1 MELDQKLKDQLKL
14 QFATQSKLALYN
26 KHDFRFLHSMGIW
39 NIVNAFTYTTKE
51 DGSDQ
56 PKPFGVLQL
65 YWDKD
70 AVDNVVTPDGKPWM
84 KGMWKHKWYEPG
96 ETVQAVTYWDRCGI
110 TEEGKQKIEKIFTD
124 LRNKSLLK
132 QFELASQSA
141 GNEDK
146 KVIIN

>member
-14 QFATQSKLALYN
+14 QFETQSKLALYN
-26 KHDFRFLHSMGIW
+26 KPEFRFLHSMGIW

-110 TEEGKQKIEKIFTD
+110 TEEGKKKIEKIFTD
-124 LRNKSLLK
+124 LRNKSLMRA
-132 QFELASQSA
+132 FELASQ
-141 GNEDK
+141 GQIKEKD
-146 KVIIN
+146 VIIN

>member
-14 QFATQSKLALYN
+14 QFETQSKLALYN
-26 KHDFRFLHSMGIW
+26 KPEFRFLHSMGIW

-96 ETVQAVTYWDRCGI
+96 ETVQAVTYWDRCGM
-110 TEEGKQKIEKIFTD
+110 TEEGKQKVEKIFTD
-124 LRNKSLLK
+124 LRNKSLMRA
-132 QFELASQSA
+132 FELASQ
-141 GNEDK
+141 GQTKEKD
-146 KVIIN
+146 VIIN

>member
-14 QFATQSKLALYN
+14 QFETQSKLALYN
-26 KHDFRFLHSMGIW
+26 KPEFRFLHSMGIW

-96 ETVQAVTYWDRCGI
+96 ETVQAVTYWDRCGMS
-110 TEEGKQKIEKIFTD
+110 EEGKQKVGKIFAD
-124 LRNKSLLK
+124 LRNKSLLRA
-132 QFELASQSA
+132 FELASQSS
-141 GNEDK
+141 GNEGK
-146 KVIIN
+146 SVIIN

>member
-14 QFATQSKLALYN
+14 QFETQSKLALYN
-26 KHDFRFLHSMGIW
+26 KPEFRFLHSMGIW

-96 ETVQAVTYWDRCGI
+96 ETVQAGTYWDRCGI
-110 TEEGKQKIEKIFTD
+110 TEEGKKKIEKIFTD
-124 LRNKSLLK
+124 LRNKSLMRA
-132 QFELASQSA
+132 FELASQ
-141 GNEDK
+141 GQIKEKD
-146 KVIIN
+146 VIIN

>member
-14 QFATQSKLALYN
+14 QFETQSKHALYS
-26 KHDFRFLHSMGIW
+26 KPEFRFFHSMGVW
-39 NIVNAFTYTTKE
+39 NIVNAFTYTTE
-51 DGSDQ
+51 EGGPEQ
-56 PKPFGVLQL
+56 PEPFGVLQL

-70 AVDNVVTPDGKPWM
+70 AIDTVVTPDGKPWM